1 MIGSPFSI
9 SPRPSPPSP
18 QPRYLKPALERPP
31 YEIIYPSFHDIGL
44 SLLRTCIGILILLAT
59 RAIVKLTVFWGL
71 KLTFT
76 IDDKSKESLKVLRVM
91 RYE

>member
-1 MIGSPFSI
+1 MDG
-9 SPRPSPPSP
+9 
-18 QPRYLKPALERPP
+18 PP

-76 IDDKSKESLKVLRVM
+76 IDDKSKESLKVSGDILFRRVLVVPV
-91 RYE
+91 YLLKTF